1 MLDVFGGINSGRFD
15 KAILEKKQA
24 CSLMVHHVHFLED
37 SELSGMSASY
47 HCGVQ
52 QTAVLEKSD
61 MKDMCVPLCMCVR
74 VCMSVWRCGPMCGS
88 VHVCW

>member
-1 MLDVFGGINSGRFD
+1 
-15 KAILEKKQA
+15 
-24 CSLMVHHVHFLED
+24 MVHHVHFLED

-61 MKDMCVPLCMCVR
+61 MKDMCVPLCMCVH